1 MLAFAILTSSSIT
14 HRPPPRP
21 RPPQRHPRYYASTAE
36 TENDWG
42 GFISHVGGGGR
53 IYNQRAESNR
63 IGIYYPQ
70 IRVPKIRIKYQE
82 AESNG
87 FGFPRP
93 HPLPPVRPHFQKAE
107 EDSENY
113 HELFVPIVHDGKVYF
128 QRAESNEL
136 YLRPCVPLPI
146 PRRRRKQTNSLGPWG
161 LPRFPIPF
169 PRPF

>member
-63 IGIYYPQ
+63 IGIYYP
-70 IRVPKIRIKYQE
+70 
-82 AESNG
+82 
-87 FGFPRP
+87 
-93 HPLPPVRPHFQKAE
+93 
-107 EDSENY
+107 
-113 HELFVPIVHDGKVYF
+113 
-128 QRAESNEL
+128 
-136 YLRPCVPLPI
+136 
-146 PRRRRKQTNSLGPWG
+146 
-161 LPRFPIPF
+161 
-169 PRPF
+169 